1 MREKFEIVNG
11 IKKDWLIRRI
21 GLHYITFALHD
32 TNGYVGDFGS
42 AHGIKQLYEALSTY
56 PLIHSFLGTGF
67 SEQLDDL
74 EAELELAIQN
84 TTDPEI
90 KAGAEHVLGLIR
102 ECEDAAFITDEWHQE

>member
-1 MREKFEIVNG
+1 MD
-11 IKKDWLIRRI
+11 KKRTALFVGED
-21 GLHYITFALHD
+21 YITFALHD

-42 AHGIKQLYEALSTY
+42 AHGIKQLYEALATY
-56 PLIHSFLGTGF
+56 PLIHSFLATGF

-90 KAGAEHVLGLIR
+90 KAGAEHVLGLIH
-102 ECEDAAFITDEWHQE
+102 ECEDAAFITDE